1 MSLAQIE
8 QFYALATQDG
18 PLQDKLVAGGGH
30 LEHILANSVR
40 EAQALG
46 YLFTLD
52 EATAW
57 MKAHQALK
65 SSGELSDSQLE
76 AVAGG
81 KSGPTKPVGRNNF
94 KPPAQPATLDVL
106 AQAFKSTP

>member
-1 MSLAQIE
+1 VSLAQIE
-8 QFYALATQDG
+8 QFYALAAHDG
-18 PLQDKLVAGGGH
+18 PLQDKLVVGGGQ
-30 LEHILANSVR
+30 LAYILANSVR

-46 YLFTLD
+46 YFFTLE

-57 MKAHQALK
+57 MNARQTLM
-65 SSGELSDSQLE
+65 SDGELSDNQLE

-81 KSGPTKPVGRNNF
+81 KSSTIKSAGRNTF
-94 KPPAQPATLDVL
+94 KPPAQPATMEAL